1 MLRFQVLLAILLV
14 ARYVEGS
21 CYGRCWED
29 YNSAN
34 SCHCNSRCG
43 EFNNCCSDFNSM
55 CPNWGNSC
63 ANGRCGELMNTAYSC
78 QCNTQCTQYGD
89 CCADYG
95 TECLGEGGNV
105 VEPVSPGTGGASCA
119 TSTSSSATSTEL
131 SCLAQLLWDS
141 DVNRASSSQY
151 TLNRQG
157 QIAQSAASQHQDL
170 ASCNVASSQYTLNR
184 QGQIAQSAVSQHQ
197 DLASANLFSYMDEAG
212 LFTRQTYAAY
222 LALVDNYVPSTG
234 TNEVVTSA
242 ENAEIDAFMAAI
254 QGTDV
259 ITKLHQFLA
268 YKGLASSNLATFM
281 ADLREMWFG
290 LYSRSSGAA
299 MDSSGFEHVFLGEF
313 KNGKV
318 SGFHNWLTTYL
329 LEKDGELNYYGYIWD
344 KQPGILAVQVRW
356 GSLYKDPRLLLSY
369 AEPGLSSSPG
379 ILAVQVRW
387 GSLYKD
393 LGSMFYGASPEFDLA
408 MYTMCYV
415 TSPDSLC
422 RFNMAGAF
430 VAIQTWSW
438 NNSSYGGGKKYLA
451 SAYPA

>member
-1 MLRFQVLLAILLV
+1 MLSFQALLAILLV
-14 ARYVEGS
+14 ARHVEGS

-131 SCLAQLLWDS
+131 SCLAQLLWDG

-157 QIAQSAASQHQDL
+157 QIAQSAL
-170 ASCNVASSQYTLNR
+170 
-184 QGQIAQSAVSQHQ
+184 SQHQ
-197 DLASANLFSYMDEAG
+197 DLASADLFSYLDEAG

-234 TNEVVTSA
+234 TSEVVTSS

-259 ITKLHQFLA
+259 ITKLHEFLA

-329 LEKDGELNYYGYIWD
+329 LEKDGDLNYYGYIWD
-344 KQPGILAVQVRW
+344 KQ
-356 GSLYKDPRLLLSY
+356 
-369 AEPGLSSSPG
+369 PG

-408 MYTMCYV
+408 MYTMCYI

-422 RFNMAGAF
+422 RFNMAGAS